1 MEGMENNYIQDI
13 QTKTSD
19 PIEQRVFRLETAVI
33 SMSKTE
39 GEMMDRLKNAHHR
52 IDETQNDQKDFKN
65 EVRAKFQELN
75 TKIDNIGTNLAKK
88 DERDKKWR
96 KWVVIIGFIA
106 AGAFIGMFFQDSE
119 IKKGIGEIALKLG
132 AGAASVL

>member
-88 DERDKKWR
+88 DDHKPLG
-96 KWVVIIGFIA
+96 II
-106 AGAFIGMFFQDSE
+106 
-119 IKKGIGEIALKLG
+119 KLLRF
-132 AGAASVL
+132 AKVKRENIE